1 MVTNLKGM
9 AIWEAL
15 RGLKGLF
22 SGSDSSQDSIKQE
35 VASVLDRTSDEVILL
50 PADAAIMAAKG
61 PDGRKYLDAFQNIL
75 LSLKPHQREQW
86 RRIVAKHVLTEKHEQ
101 VVTSRKT
108 IKTGGKAAARETDKE
123 SPSLRRRDS
132 GQQQNVSA
140 REEISETFDRREG
153 DCTEHAMLLAAL
165 CRARQIPA
173 RVAIGLVYYPS
184 ADGFAYHMWT
194 EVWIEDRWIPL
205 DATLGLGGIGGAHL
219 KFAHSSMQG
228 TAAYAELLP
237 LAQALGRLQLELVS
251 VE

>member
-140 REEISETFDRREG
+140 REEISETFDRREVDYEWTAHDPRVKHYLLVIDLYFQSRNASSKTDEKEKEEEKVHGITRTILQGLRQPEVGIVAECFDSRYRLG
-153 DCTEHAMLLAAL
+153 DW
-165 CRARQIPA
+165 
-173 RVAIGLVYYPS
+173 VN
-184 ADGFAYHMWT
+184 
-194 EVWIEDRWIPL
+194 
-205 DATLGLGGIGGAHL
+205 
-219 KFAHSSMQG
+219 
-228 TAAYAELLP
+228 
-237 LAQALGRLQLELVS
+237 
-251 VE
+251 